1 MCFLQVPTELD
12 EVDEKGK
19 QKKISEKKVK
29 TPTWAFISSQHSR

>member
-19 QKKISEKKVK
+19 QKKNSEKVK
-29 TPTWAFISSQHSR
+29 TPT

>member
-19 QKKISEKKVK
+19 QKKISEKVK

>member
-19 QKKISEKKVK
+19 QKKISEKSKN
-29 TPTWAFISSQHSR
+29 THLSFY